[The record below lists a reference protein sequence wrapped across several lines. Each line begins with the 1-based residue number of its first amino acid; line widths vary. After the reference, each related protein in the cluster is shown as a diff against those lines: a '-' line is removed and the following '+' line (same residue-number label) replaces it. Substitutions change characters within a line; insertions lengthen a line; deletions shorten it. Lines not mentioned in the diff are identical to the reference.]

1 MKITIHRGID
11 QIGGCVTEYEHKGW
25 KLFVDY
31 GEQLPGSPKS
41 NPLEIEGLTK
51 GDLTKSAL
59 LISHYHGDHI
69 GCIGELPKELPLYIG
84 KLGRDIQLALSEHLS
99 YVDENQHMIIERLN
113 TSREFSPGQ
122 LFSIGPFNVM
132 PVTIDHSAF
141 DAYAFKIEADGVS
154 VFHTGDFRTHG
165 FRSKKLGKMLE
176 QYVGR
181 VDYVVCEGTN
191 VSRPDSTSCTE
202 AELQK
207 AFEDALTQKIGHIV
221 YLSSTNIDRLFS
233 FYHAA
238 LRAGMPFFVDAY
250 QKQVMDIVAKSG
262 SLWSKSRLYR
272 YGEYEPLTL
281 FRKGDDFTFNDK
293 FVETIRSKGYVLI
306 ARANPR
312 FDKLIQELP
321 GEKKKYLSMW
331 QGYLDERK
339 EAYNVALAKALE
351 GGYEYLH
358 TSGHCDMGSMNNLFR
373 LLQPKA
379 IIPIHT
385 DSPDK
390 FAELFCE
397 EWPVIRLHD
406 GESIMPISSSI
417 ADSCGLEIFCTKEL
431 KDGTTCESREDGE
444 EAYGLDAK
452 YIGPFRGLEAVK
464 FVMEHT
470 LYRQADLVGYE
481 IEDEEDLSPSKVQT
495 FDANKT
501 LLATYTHG
509 AHQPGGAK
517 YQEASRFAP
526 SEKVLA
532 VFHAPY
538 DAVVPVKVIG
548 PMLPESERES
558 WELNA
563 SKEYYD
569 TYEDY
574 MTDWDDW
581 HWDSVAVHPL
591 AKLKTDL
598 YQMANTEVVPRIHLF
613 PYQKYEIKDE
623 DPTSI

>member
-1 MKITIHRGID
+1 MKITIHRGTD
-11 QIGGCVTEYEHKGW
+11 QIGGCITEYEHDGW

-41 NPLEIEGLTK
+41 KPIEIEGLTK

-59 LISHYHGDHI
+59 LITHYHGDHI

-99 YVDENQHMIIERLN
+99 YVDENEHLIIERLN
-113 TSREFSPGQ
+113 TSREFLPGQ
-122 LFSIGPFNVM
+122 LFSVGPFHVM

-181 VDYVVCEGTN
+181 VDYVVCECTN

-207 AFEDALTQKIGHIV
+207 AFEDELTQKIGHIV

-250 QKQVMDIVAKSG
+250 QKQVMDIVAKSN
-262 SLWSKSRLYR
+262 SLWSMSKLYQ
-272 YGEYEPLTL
+272 YGEYEPSTL
-281 FRKGDDFTFNDK
+281 FRKGNDFTFNDK
-293 FVETIRSKGYVLI
+293 FVETISNRGYVLI

-339 EAYNVALAKALE
+339 DAYNAALAKALE

-358 TSGHCDMGSMNNLFR
+358 TSGHCDMRSLNNLFR

-406 GESIMPISSSI
+406 GQSIMPISSSI
-417 ADSCGLEIFCTKEL
+417 ADSCRLRMFCTKEL
-431 KDGTTCESREDGE
+431 NDETTCESREDGE

-452 YIGPFRGLEAVK
+452 YIGPFKGLEAAK
-464 FVMEHT
+464 FVLEHT
-470 LYRQADLVGYE
+470 LYRQANLVGYE

-509 AHQPGGAK
+509 GHQPGGAK
-517 YQEASRFAP
+517 YQEASRFALG
-526 SEKVLA
+526 EKVLA

-538 DAVVPVKVIG
+538 YAVAPVKVIG
-548 PMLPESERES
+548 PMTLESERES
-558 WELNA
+558 WELNDR
-563 SKEYYD
+563 KEYYD

-574 MTDWDDW
+574 VKDWDDW

-598 YQMANTEVVPRIHLF
+598 YQTANTEVVPRIHLF
-613 PYQKYEIKDE
+613 PYQKNKIKDE
-623 DPTSI
+623 NLTSV